1 MKNSE
6 VSEKSITQKQFN
18 TTTMNTAKFTEK
30 KYYVVLI
37 FVISLF
43 FFWAVA
49 LTMGDV
55 LNKHFQNVLNI
66 SKSRSGLVQLS
77 IFGAYALMGIPAGLF
92 MKKFGYKMGVI
103 LGLSLFA
110 LGSFLFIPAANMVSF
125 NFFRLALFVLAMGMA
140 TLETVAHPFVAA
152 LGNEKTSDQ
161 RVNFAQSFNGLGAII
176 GPLLGGFFIF
186 GNGEVENNSLD
197 PVKDLYTWIG
207 VVILT
212 ITIIFSFIKVPS
224 LKDPHAE
231 DIQVSENEN
240 GGEADVSDPHAPLY
254 KQRHFI
260 FAVIAQ
266 FFNIAAQGGTWAYFI
281 NYGVEK
287 MHLPEIQASY
297 YFSLSMA
304 MMMIGRFVGT
314 FLMKFIAPNKLLAI
328 FTACNIVLCLIIS
341 QSWGWTSF
349 ISLILLNLFLSVM
362 YPTIFS
368 LGLKRLGSKVPQ
380 ASSFLVMAMF
390 GGAVFPPLMG
400 KIAETDIAHAYL
412 LPIICYVFILLFAL
426 KFYKPKTLK

>member
-1 MKNSE
+1 
-6 VSEKSITQKQFN
+6 
-18 TTTMNTAKFTEK
+18 MNNAKFTEK
-30 KYYVVLI
+30 KYVVVLA

-43 FFWAVA
+43 FFWAIA

-66 SKSRSGLVQLS
+66 SKSKSGLVQLS

-103 LGLSLFA
+103 LGLSLFT
-110 LGSFLFIPAANMVSF
+110 LGSFLFIPAANDMSF
-125 NFFRLALFVLAMGMA
+125 NFFRIALFVLAMGMA

-176 GPLLGGFFIF
+176 GPLLGGYFIF
-186 GNGEVENNSLD
+186 GKSGLDDNSLD
-197 PVKDLYTWIG
+197 SVKNLYTWIG

-212 ITIIFSFIKVPS
+212 ITIVFCFIKVPS

-231 DIQVSENEN
+231 DIQISE
-240 GGEADVSDPHAPLY
+240 DDSSSISDPHAPLY

-287 MHLPEIQASY
+287 MHLPELQASY

-304 MMMIGRFVGT
+304 MMMIGRFIGT

-328 FTACNIVLCLIIS
+328 FTACNIVLCLVIS
-341 QSWGWTSF
+341 QSFGWASF

-400 KIAETDIAHAYL
+400 KIAEKDIAHAYL
-412 LPIICYVFILLFAL
+412 LPIICYVIILLFAL

>member
-1 MKNSE
+1 
-6 VSEKSITQKQFN
+6 
-18 TTTMNTAKFTEK
+18 MNTSKFTEK
-30 KYYVVLI
+30 KYYVVLA

-43 FFWAVA
+43 FFWAIA

-55 LNKHFQNVLNI
+55 LNKHFQNVLKI
-66 SKSRSGLVQLS
+66 SKSESGLVQLS

-92 MKKFGYKMGVI
+92 MKRFGYKKGVI
-103 LGLSLFA
+103 LGLALFA
-110 LGSFLFIPAANMVSF
+110 LGSFLFIPAANQMSF
-125 NFFRLALFVLAMGMA
+125 NFFRIALFVLAMGMA

-176 GPLLGGFFIF
+176 GPLLGGYFIF
-186 GNGEVENNSLD
+186 GKSGLDDNSLD
-197 PVKDLYTWIG
+197 SVKDLYTWIG

-231 DIQVSENEN
+231 DIQISENEN
-240 GGEADVSDPHAPLY
+240 GVDASVSDPHAPLW
-254 KQRHFI
+254 KQTHFI

-287 MHLPEIQASY
+287 MNLPEIEASY

-314 FLMKFIAPNKLLAI
+314 FLMRFIAPNKLLAI
-328 FTACNIVLCLIIS
+328 FTACNIILCLIIS
-341 QSWGWTSF
+341 QSFGWASF

-368 LGLKRLGSKVPQ
+368 LGLKRLGNKVHKLHH
-380 ASSFLVMAMF
+380 FW
-390 GGAVFPPLMG
+390 
-400 KIAETDIAHAYL
+400 
-412 LPIICYVFILLFAL
+412 
-426 KFYKPKTLK
+426 

>member
-1 MKNSE
+1 MKS
-6 VSEKSITQKQFN
+6 V
-18 TTTMNTAKFTEK
+18 KFTEK
-30 KYYVVLI
+30 KYLVVLV

-43 FFWAVA
+43 FFWAIA
-49 LTMGDV
+49 LIMGDV
-55 LNKHFQNVLNI
+55 LNKHFQNVLHI
-66 SKSRSGLVQLS
+66 SKSKSGLVQLS

-103 LGLSLFA
+103 LGLALFA
-110 LGSFLFIPAANMVSF
+110 GGCFLFVPAADQASF
-125 NFFRLALFVLAMGMA
+125 GFFRIALFILALGMA

-152 LGNEKTSDQ
+152 LGDERTSDQ
-161 RVNFAQSFNGLGAII
+161 RVNFAQSFNGLGAIM

-186 GNGEVENNSLD
+186 GGAAEDNSLD
-197 PVKDLYTWIG
+197 SVKNLYTWIG
-207 VVILT
+207 VVVLVLA
-212 ITIIFSFIKVPS
+212 IIFTFIKVPD

-231 DIQVSENEN
+231 EMELLEHTAGDNAA
-240 GGEADVSDPHAPLY
+240 EAVNVNAPLW

-266 FFNIAAQGGTWAYFI
+266 FFNVAAQGGTWAFFI

-287 MHLPEIQASY
+287 MHLQETQASY

-304 MMMIGRFVGT
+304 MMMIGRFIGT
-314 FLMKFIAPNKLLAI
+314 FLMRYIAPNKVLAI
-328 FTACNIVLCLIIS
+328 FTGCNIILCLIIS
-341 QSWGWTSF
+341 QSFGWVSF

-368 LGLKRLGSKVPQ
+368 LGLKKLGGKVQQ

-390 GGAVFPPLMG
+390 GGAFFTPIMG
-400 KIAETDIAHAYL
+400 KIAEKDVAHSYL
-412 LPIICYVFILLFAL
+412 LPIICYVIIVLFAV

>member
-1 MKNSE
+1 
-6 VSEKSITQKQFN
+6 
-18 TTTMNTAKFTEK
+18 MNKAKFTEK
-30 KYYVVLI
+30 RYIVVLS

-43 FFWAVA
+43 FFWAIA

-66 SKSRSGLVQLS
+66 SKSKSGLVQLS
-77 IFGAYALMGIPAGLF
+77 IFGAYAIMGIPAGLL
-92 MKKFGYKMGVI
+92 MKKYGYKVGVI
-103 LGLSLFA
+103 IGLSLFS
-110 LGSFLFIPAANMVSF
+110 LGSFLFIPAANQSSF
-125 NFFRLALFVLAMGMA
+125 NFFRFALFILALGMA

-152 LGNEKTSDQ
+152 LGDERTSDQ

-176 GPLLGGFFIF
+176 VPLIGGFFIF
-186 GNGEVENNSLD
+186 SGSGESSDLTS
-197 PVKDLYTWIG
+197 VKTLYTWIG
-207 VVILT
+207 VIILV
-212 ITIIFSFIKVPS
+212 ITIVFSFIKVPD
-224 LKDPHAE
+224 LKDPHANEVHPEENTLE
-231 DIQVSENEN
+231 DKNN
-240 GGEADVSDPHAPLY
+240 YNPNAPLWR
-254 KQRHFI
+254 QRHFI
-260 FAVIAQ
+260 FAVVAQ
-266 FFNIAAQGGTWAYFI
+266 FFNIAAQGGTWAFFI

-287 MHLPEIQASY
+287 VHIPETQASY

-304 MMMIGRFVGT
+304 MMMIGRFLGT

-341 QSWGWTSF
+341 QSFGWISF

-368 LGLKRLGSKVPQ
+368 LGLKRLGKNTQQ

-390 GGAVFPPLMG
+390 GGAVFPPIMG

-412 LPIICYVFILLFAL
+412 LPIICYVVIIVFAV
-426 KFYKPKTLK
+426 KFYKPKTIK

>member
-1 MKNSE
+1 MS
-6 VSEKSITQKQFN
+6 
-18 TTTMNTAKFTEK
+18 TAKFTEK
-30 KYYVVLI
+30 KYYIVLA

-66 SKSRSGLVQLS
+66 SKSKSGLVQLS

-92 MKKFGYKMGVI
+92 MKKFGYKKGVI

-110 LGSFLFIPAANMVSF
+110 LGSFLFIPAANQVSF
-125 NFFRLALFVLAMGMA
+125 NFFRFALFVLAMGMA

-152 LGNEKTSDQ
+152 LGDERTSDQ

-176 GPLLGGFFIF
+176 GPLLGGYFIF
-186 GNGEVENNSLD
+186 GTSGTDDRSLD
-197 PVKDLYTWIG
+197 SVKDLYTWIG
-207 VVILT
+207 VIILI
-212 ITIIFSFIKVPS
+212 ITIVFSLVKVPG

-231 DIQVSENEN
+231 EAHHSENE
-240 GGEADVSDPHAPLY
+240 EKTDAALSDPDAPLW

-304 MMMIGRFVGT
+304 MMMIGRFAGT
-314 FLMKFIAPNKLLAI
+314 FLMKYIAPNKLLAL
-328 FTACNIVLCLIIS
+328 FTGCNIVLCLIIS
-341 QSWGWTSF
+341 QSLGWTSF

-412 LPIICYVFILLFAL
+412 LPIICYVVILLFAL
-426 KFYKPKTLK
+426 KFYQPKTLK

>member
-1 MKNSE
+1 
-6 VSEKSITQKQFN
+6 
-18 TTTMNTAKFTEK
+18 MNKAKFTEK
-30 KYYVVLI
+30 RYIVVLS

-43 FFWAVA
+43 FFWAIA

-66 SKSRSGLVQLS
+66 SKSKSGLVQLS
-77 IFGAYALMGIPAGLF
+77 IFGAYAIMGIPAGLL
-92 MKKFGYKMGVI
+92 MKKYGYKVGVI
-103 LGLSLFA
+103 IGLSLFS
-110 LGSFLFIPAANMVSF
+110 LGSFLFIPAANQSSF
-125 NFFRLALFVLAMGMA
+125 NFFRFALFILALGMA

-152 LGNEKTSDQ
+152 LGDERTSDQ

-176 GPLLGGFFIF
+176 GPLIGGFFIF
-186 GNGEVENNSLD
+186 SGSGESSDLTS
-197 PVKDLYTWIG
+197 VKTLYTWIG
-207 VVILT
+207 VIILV
-212 ITIIFSFIKVPS
+212 ITIVFSFIKVPD
-224 LKDPHAE
+224 LKDPHANEVHPEENTLE
-231 DIQVSENEN
+231 DKNN
-240 GGEADVSDPHAPLY
+240 YNPNAPLWR
-254 KQRHFI
+254 QRHFI
-260 FAVIAQ
+260 FAVVAQ
-266 FFNIAAQGGTWAYFI
+266 FFNIAAQGGTWAFFI

-287 MHLPEIQASY
+287 VHIPETQASY

-304 MMMIGRFVGT
+304 MMMIGRFLGT

-341 QSWGWTSF
+341 QSFGWISF

-368 LGLKRLGSKVPQ
+368 LGLKRLGKNTQQ

-390 GGAVFPPLMG
+390 GGAVFPPIMG

-412 LPIICYVFILLFAL
+412 LPIICYVVIIVFAV
-426 KFYKPKTLK
+426 KFYKPKTIK

>member
-1 MKNSE
+1 
-6 VSEKSITQKQFN
+6 
-18 TTTMNTAKFTEK
+18 MNTAKFTEK
-30 KYYVVLI
+30 KYVVVLA

-43 FFWAVA
+43 FFWAIA

-55 LNKHFQNVLNI
+55 LNKHFQNVLNV
-66 SKSRSGLVQLS
+66 SKSKSGLVQLS

-92 MKKFGYKMGVI
+92 MKKFGYKKGVI

-110 LGSFLFIPAANMVSF
+110 LGSFLFIPAANQMSF
-125 NFFRLALFVLAMGMA
+125 DFFRIALFVLAMGMA

-176 GPLLGGFFIF
+176 GPLLGGYFIF
-186 GNGEVENNSLD
+186 GKSGLDDNSLD
-197 PVKDLYTWIG
+197 SVKDLYTWIG
-207 VVILT
+207 IVILT

-231 DIQVSENEN
+231 DIQISE
-240 GGEADVSDPHAPLY
+240 DDSSSISDPHAPLY

-287 MHLPEIQASY
+287 MHLPELQASY

-304 MMMIGRFVGT
+304 MMMVGRFIGT
-314 FLMKFIAPNKLLAI
+314 FLMKFIVPNKLLAI
-328 FTACNIVLCLIIS
+328 FTACNIVLCLVIS
-341 QSWGWTSF
+341 QSFGWASF

-400 KIAETDIAHAYL
+400 KIAEKDIAHAYL
-412 LPIICYVFILLFAL
+412 LPIICYVIILLFAL

>member
-1 MKNSE
+1 
-6 VSEKSITQKQFN
+6 
-18 TTTMNTAKFTEK
+18 MNTAKFTEK
-30 KYYVVLI
+30 KYVVVLA

-43 FFWAVA
+43 FFWAIA

-66 SKSRSGLVQLS
+66 SKSKSGLVQLS

-110 LGSFLFIPAANMVSF
+110 LGSFLFIPAANQMSF
-125 NFFRLALFVLAMGMA
+125 DFFRIALFVLAMGMA

-176 GPLLGGFFIF
+176 GPLLGGYFIF
-186 GNGEVENNSLD
+186 GKSGLDDNSLD
-197 PVKDLYTWIG
+197 SVKDLYTWIG
-207 VVILT
+207 VIILT

-231 DIQVSENEN
+231 DIQISE
-240 GGEADVSDPHAPLY
+240 DDSSSISDPHAPLY

-287 MHLPEIQASY
+287 MHLPELQASY

-304 MMMIGRFVGT
+304 MMMVGRFIGT

-328 FTACNIVLCLIIS
+328 FTACNIILCLVIS
-341 QSWGWTSF
+341 QSFGWASF

-400 KIAETDIAHAYL
+400 KIAEKDIAHAYL
-412 LPIICYVFILLFAL
+412 LPIICYVIILLFAL

>member
-1 MKNSE
+1 
-6 VSEKSITQKQFN
+6 
-18 TTTMNTAKFTEK
+18 MNNAKFTEK
-30 KYYVVLI
+30 KYVVVLA

-43 FFWAVA
+43 FFWAIA

-66 SKSRSGLVQLS
+66 SKSKSGLVQLS

-103 LGLSLFA
+103 LGLSLFT
-110 LGSFLFIPAANMVSF
+110 LGSFLFIPAANEMSF
-125 NFFRLALFVLAMGMA
+125 NFFRIALFVLAMGMA

-176 GPLLGGFFIF
+176 GPLLGGYFIF
-186 GNGEVENNSLD
+186 GKSGLDDNSLD
-197 PVKDLYTWIG
+197 SVKNLYTWIG

-212 ITIIFSFIKVPS
+212 ITIIFCFIKVPS

-231 DIQVSENEN
+231 DIQISE
-240 GGEADVSDPHAPLY
+240 DDSSSISDPHAPLY

-287 MHLPEIQASY
+287 MHLPELQASY

-304 MMMIGRFVGT
+304 MMMIGRFIGT

-328 FTACNIVLCLIIS
+328 FTTCNIVLCLVIS
-341 QSWGWTSF
+341 QSFGWASF

-400 KIAETDIAHAYL
+400 KIAEKDIAHAYL
-412 LPIICYVFILLFAL
+412 LPIICYVIILLFAL
-426 KFYKPKTLK
+426 TFYKPKTLK